1 MMFNINDIKN
11 GMTIKYEGVI
21 YQVVDFQHVKPGK
34 GSAFV
39 KTKLKNL
46 RAGTTQEITF
56 NAGIKMEKAD
66 VRKNQLSYLYNA
78 GDNYVFMD
86 LNTYDQLEI
95 PSKLIE
101 DQIKFLKEG
110 MEVESITIEGEV
122 VGITLPEKVSYKVI
136 SAPDAVK
143 GNTTSGAQK
152 DITIETG
159 YELKAPLFI
168 SEVVPNKFTPFIF
181 TVVLKF
187 GLFIGDSGSLYFG
200 FLYEPNFL

>member
-1 MMFNINDIKN
+1 MFNVNDIKN

-21 YQVVDFQHVKPGK
+21 YQVVEFQHVKPGK

-78 GDNYVFMD
+78 GDKYVFMD
-86 LNTYDQLEI
+86 NNTYDQIELDA
-95 PSKLIE
+95 KLIG
-101 DQIKFLKEG
+101 DDAKFLKEG
-110 MEVESITIEGEV
+110 INVESMSIEGEII
-122 VGITLPEKVSYKVI
+122 GISLPEKVSYKVI

-143 GNTTSGAQK
+143 GNTSTNALK
-152 DITIETG
+152 DATLENG
-159 YELKAPLFI
+159 LEVKVPLFI
-168 SEVVPNKFTPFIF
+168 CEGDVVVISTKDGKY
-181 TVVLKF
+181 VSRK
-187 GLFIGDSGSLYFG
+187 
-200 FLYEPNFL
+200 

>member
-1 MMFNINDIKN
+1 MFNVNDIKN

-21 YQVVDFQHVKPGK
+21 YQVVEFQHVKPGK

-66 VRKNQLSYLYNA
+66 VRKNQLSYLYAA

-86 LNTYDQLEI
+86 NNTYDQIEL
-95 PSKLIE
+95 PSNLLKDE
-101 DQIKFLKEG
+101 AKFLKEG
-110 MEVESITIEGEV
+110 MSVESMNIEGEV
-122 VGITLPEKVSYKVI
+122 IGITLPEKVSYKVI

-143 GNTTSGAQK
+143 GNTTSSAQK
-152 DITIETG
+152 DVTIETG
-159 YELKAPLFI
+159 YTLKAPLFI
-168 SEVVPNKFTPFIF
+168 KEGDDVVITTRDGK
-181 TVVLKF
+181 
-187 GLFIGDSGSLYFG
+187 YFG
-200 FLYEPNFL
+200 RG

>member
-1 MMFNINDIKN
+1 MFNVNDIKN

-21 YQVVDFQHVKPGK
+21 YQVVEFQHVKPGK

-66 VRKNQLSYLYNA
+66 VRKNQLSYLYAA

-86 LNTYDQLEI
+86 NNTYDQIEL
-95 PSKLIE
+95 PSNLLKDE
-101 DQIKFLKEG
+101 AKFLKEG
-110 MEVESITIEGEV
+110 MNVESMNIEGEV
-122 VGITLPEKVSYKVI
+122 IGITLPEKVSYKVI

-143 GNTTSGAQK
+143 GNTTSTAQK

-159 YELKAPLFI
+159 YTLKAPLFI
-168 SEVVPNKFTPFIF
+168 KEGDDVVITTRDGK
-181 TVVLKF
+181 
-187 GLFIGDSGSLYFG
+187 YFG
-200 FLYEPNFL
+200 R

>member
-1 MMFNINDIKN
+1 MFNINDIKN

-66 VRKNQLSYLYNA
+66 VRKNQLSYLYAA

-86 LNTYDQLEI
+86 LNTYDQFELSSNI
-95 PSKLIE
+95 IG
-101 DQIKFLKEG
+101 DDVKFLKEG
-110 MEVESITIEGEV
+110 LEVESLTIEGEI
-122 VGITLPEKVSYKVI
+122 VGISLPEKISYKVI

-152 DITIETG
+152 DATVETG
-159 YELKAPLFI
+159 YELKVPLFI
-168 SEVVPNKFTPFIF
+168 KE
-181 TVVLKF
+181 
-187 GLFIGDSGSLYFG
+187 GDEIVITTRDGKYFSKA
-200 FLYEPNFL
+200 

>member
-1 MMFNINDIKN
+1 MFNVNDIKN

-21 YQVVDFQHVKPGK
+21 YQVVEFQHVKPGK

-56 NAGIKMEKAD
+56 NAGIKMEKSD
-66 VRKNQLSYLYNA
+66 DRKNQLSYLYAA

-86 LNTYDQLEI
+86 NNTYDQIEL
-95 PSKLIE
+95 PSSLLKDE
-101 DQIKFLKEG
+101 AKFLKEG
-110 MEVESITIEGEV
+110 MNVESMNIEGEV
-122 VGITLPEKVSYKVI
+122 IGITLPEKVSYKVI

-143 GNTTSGAQK
+143 GNTTSTAQK

-159 YELKAPLFI
+159 YTLKAPLFI
-168 SEVVPNKFTPFIF
+168 KEGDDVVITTRDGK
-181 TVVLKF
+181 
-187 GLFIGDSGSLYFG
+187 YFG
-200 FLYEPNFL
+200 RG

>member
-66 VRKNQLSYLYNA
+66 VRKSQLSYLYAA

-86 LNTYDQLEI
+86 LNTYDQFELPADKVKDE
-95 PSKLIE
+95 
-101 DQIKFLKEG
+101 IKFLKEG
-110 MEVESITIEGEV
+110 LEVESLTIEGEI
-122 VGITLPEKVSYKVI
+122 VGISLPEKVSYKVI

-152 DITIETG
+152 DATIETG
-159 YELKAPLFI
+159 YTIKVPLLKEGEDI
-168 SEVVPNKFTPFIF
+168 IITTRDGK
-181 TVVLKF
+181 
-187 GLFIGDSGSLYFG
+187 YFSKG
-200 FLYEPNFL
+200 

>member
-1 MMFNINDIKN
+1 MFNVNDIKN
-11 GMTIKYEGVI
+11 GMTIKYEGDI
-21 YQVVDFQHVKPGK
+21 YQVVEFQHVKPGK

-66 VRKNQLSYLYNA
+66 VRKNQLSYLYAA

-86 LNTYDQLEI
+86 NNTYDQIEL
-95 PSKLIE
+95 PSSLLKDE
-101 DQIKFLKEG
+101 AKFLKEG
-110 MEVESITIEGEV
+110 MNVESMNIEGEV
-122 VGITLPEKVSYKVI
+122 IGITLPEKVSYKVI

-143 GNTTSGAQK
+143 GNTTSTAQK

-159 YELKAPLFI
+159 YTLKAPLFI
-168 SEVVPNKFTPFIF
+168 KEGDDVVITTRDGK
-181 TVVLKF
+181 
-187 GLFIGDSGSLYFG
+187 YFG
-200 FLYEPNFL
+200 RG

>member
-1 MMFNINDIKN
+1 MFNVNDIKN
-11 GMTIKYEGVI
+11 GMTISYEGNV
-21 YQVVDFQHVKPGK
+21 YQVVEFQHVKPGK

-66 VRKNQLSYLYNA
+66 VRKNQLSYLYAA

-86 LNTYDQLEI
+86 NNTYDQIEL
-95 PSKLIE
+95 PSSLLKDE
-101 DQIKFLKEG
+101 AKFLKEG
-110 MEVESITIEGEV
+110 MSVESMNIEGEV
-122 VGITLPEKVSYKVI
+122 IGITLPEKVSYKVI

-143 GNTTSGAQK
+143 GNTTSTAQK

-159 YELKAPLFI
+159 YTLKAPLFI
-168 SEVVPNKFTPFIF
+168 KEGDDVVITTRDGK
-181 TVVLKF
+181 
-187 GLFIGDSGSLYFG
+187 YFG
-200 FLYEPNFL
+200 RG